1 MKKLKTTID
10 HIRRSPYQS
19 VAAVSMTTVTFFIV
33 SLFALVALGGRQL
46 LAYFESRP
54 QVTAYFKDTA
64 TKEDSANLET
74 TIRSTIDIESSH
86 YVSKNDALAIYHEQ
100 NKADPLLLEMV
111 TADILPA
118 SLEISA
124 KNVADLSAVAGIM
137 DEDPLVEE
145 VAFQKDVIGI
155 LESWISGARAGGI
168 ALSSILIMASL
179 VTIVIILGLRFTMRR
194 SEINTLSLLGAT
206 SWYIRS
212 PFVLEG
218 VLYACCGA
226 LVGWTAAY
234 ILLLYLTPNLVQ
246 FFQDIPLLPVSPIVM
261 LVLLGGE
268 LALGTVL
275 GILASLIATRR
286 YGR

>member
-1 MKKLKTTID
+1 
-10 HIRRSPYQS
+10 
-19 VAAVSMTTVTFFIV
+19 MTTVTFFIV

-74 TIRSTIDIESSH
+74 TIRSNIDIESSH